1 MIDRFGKEIA
11 VKDYITFI
19 CSDGREIA
27 VGIVTKLSK
36 RNIVV
41 KSIHPNPYSIGV
53 GTSLLRIAERI
64 VVIDKTMLLDAE
76 RQLLH
81 EYELKI
87 LENEWKLNLK

>member
-19 CSDGREIA
+19 CSNGRGIA

-36 RNIVV
+36 KNIVV
-41 KSIHPNPYSIGV
+41 KSIHPNPYSIEV

-64 VVIDKTMLLDAE
+64 VVIDKAMLLDAE
-76 RQLLH
+76 RQLLQ

-87 LENEWKLNLK
+87 LETKYD